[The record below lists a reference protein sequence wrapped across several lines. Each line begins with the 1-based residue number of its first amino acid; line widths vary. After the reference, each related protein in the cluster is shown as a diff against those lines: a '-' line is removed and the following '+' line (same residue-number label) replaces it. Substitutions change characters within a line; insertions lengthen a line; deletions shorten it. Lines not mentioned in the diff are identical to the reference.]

1 MKRVQKPLPNAQ
13 EAREPN
19 IMELKFPQLQ
29 ALLDQRISRRQ
40 ALSTGAKAAIGVGA
54 VVVVAGAGYLAY
66 TSLGSSTTSSTTTPT
81 TTTTSSTASSIAS
94 STTSAT
100 TTSSTASSIA
110 SST

>member
-1 MKRVQKPLPNAQ
+1 MKRVQKSLPNAQ

-40 ALSTGAKAAIGVGA
+40 ALSSSAKAAIGVGA

-66 TSLGSSTTSSTTTPT
+66 TSLGGSTTSSTTTPT
-81 TTTTSSTASSIAS
+81 TTSSTASTTSSTL
-94 STTSAT
+94 STT
-100 TTSSTASSIA
+100 TTSSTASTTA
-110 SST
+110 SSTTS